1 MVSDD
6 GRRVFFETDES
17 LVDEDVNGVSD
28 VYMWDG
34 GLRSKLISSGR
45 GLYDSHFLD
54 ASASGDDVFIA
65 TQNQLVA
72 SDRDDS
78 IDAYDVRVN
87 GGFLE
92 DAPRPCA
99 GDECQGG
106 VPGAPGLMSAG
117 SVAFAEPVDRGS
129 PERLGKPKVSK
140 VKTVLGTSTRI
151 AVTVPAKG
159 RISVSGSGLRRAS
172 TSATKAGTYRVT
184 VKLSDRAQRTLKR
197 KHKLAVRMT
206 VRCVPAGGRTQ
217 SVQVRVTFKSKSA
230 TKGR

>member
-1 MVSDD
+1 MNEEAGQPWRRMNVYTAGSGWDCVSCRPDGEPTRADTRFRGSLPGPNPENAPRTRVVSDD

-17 LVDEDVNGVSD
+17 LVDEDINGVSD

-87 GGFLE
+87 GGSSRTRLGG
-92 DAPRPCA
+92 RVRGRVSGRRA
-99 GDECQGG
+99 GGPEADVGG
-106 VPGAPGLMSAG
+106 VG
-117 SVAFAEPVDRGS
+117 
-129 PERLGKPKVSK
+129 
-140 VKTVLGTSTRI
+140 
-151 AVTVPAKG
+151 
-159 RISVSGSGLRRAS
+159 GLRRA
-172 TSATKAGTYRVT
+172 G
-184 VKLSDRAQRTLKR
+184 
-197 KHKLAVRMT
+197 
-206 VRCVPAGGRTQ
+206 
-217 SVQVRVTFKSKSA
+217 
-230 TKGR
+230 